1 MPAGI
6 LYLEHPWSLEE
17 LRTHKAKLF
26 QQRIQVKRTI
36 MKVQDWPYRHDNGC
50 MVPILRT
57 VWFDTNHHGY
67 TPTGSIP
74 FTRTPYRVNLLSQL
88 YILRIVRR
96 GYSSLSDWALR
107 RTSNRLKAYV
117 LTYGNQLKNNLLW
130 IRFCCQDHCQSSLWI
145 IS

>member
-17 LRTHKAKLF
+17 LIIHKAKLF
-26 QQRIQVKRTI
+26 QLRILAKKTTI
-36 MKVQDWPYRHDNGC
+36 REQDWPYRYDNGC
-50 MVPILRT
+50 MINMVQIPRT
-57 VWFDTNHHGY
+57 VWLDTDHHGY

-96 GYSSLSDWALR
+96 GYSSLSD
-107 RTSNRLKAYV
+107 
-117 LTYGNQLKNNLLW
+117 
-130 IRFCCQDHCQSSLWI
+130 
-145 IS
+145 